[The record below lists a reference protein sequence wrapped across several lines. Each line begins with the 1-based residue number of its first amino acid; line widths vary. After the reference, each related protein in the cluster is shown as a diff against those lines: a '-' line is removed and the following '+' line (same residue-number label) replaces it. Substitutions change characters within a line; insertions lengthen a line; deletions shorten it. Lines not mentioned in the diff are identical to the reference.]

1 MNRLRYELKLLVCGN
16 FIPEQLTNTI
26 NILPTSVINSGE
38 RSPLSE
44 EDRIYKYSFWSLK
57 IPYRDD
63 TNVFDCISDA
73 LASIDSHSFKWVNFI
88 EDKNLNASIV
98 GSLFLQGDS
107 LSISPDERLL
117 ELLLRLRISLD
128 FSVEA

>member
-16 FIPEQLTNTI
+16 FISEQLTNTI
-26 NILPTSVINSGE
+26 NILPTSVTNYGE
-38 RSPLSE
+38 RSPLSG
-44 EDRIYKYSFWSLK
+44 EDRIYKYSFWSLE

-98 GSLFLQGDS
+98 GNLFLQGDS
-107 LSISPDERLL
+107 LSISPDERFL

-128 FSVEA
+128 FSIEA